1 MSSSTSLTL
10 TERLKKRNPT
20 RLKSL
25 NKIAN
30 RQTKGTTTESNKTK
44 PNKKTRKKRKQR
56 NHPDNND
63 NNKVESIIDLTTTT
77 TTTTPTKRR
86 KSSRT
91 NKIIE
96 KFTYCNWFDDNFVN
110 ERINN
115 NNNSNSTHENDNN
128 NNNNNNNN
136 IKTWLDF
143 IIAIGEKNKKQ
154 FPIQE
159 QQKNDCTVMS
169 AISAYEIQ
177 HRKNWGKDLSKI
189 GAMKETIEKGAHLR
203 DIIPRIWGSSNPYQ
217 PKDQG
222 RLYRV
227 DQLCKLI
234 EQGPVYCG
242 IEELGY
248 PWANSASKTKDCRK
262 EAFIPPRF
270 DPYNNPWEPTRKSGA
285 DGHAIVIIGKFYC
298 HDKFKDGVNRDK
310 NKVIGNC
317 FVTKCTCIPAGWGY
331 RPMWSKKIN
340 GMMYTRREIS
350 YALLPIDLLIDP
362 IRNGDSQRRQLN
374 DVYSMKMNV

>member
-30 RQTKGTTTESNKTK
+30 HQTKGTTTESNKTK
-44 PNKKTRKKRKQR
+44 SNKKTRKKRKQR
-56 NHPDNND
+56 NHQDNN

-115 NNNSNSTHENDNN
+115 NDNNNSNSTHQND
-128 NNNNNNNN
+128 NNNNNN

-177 HRKNWGKDLSKI
+177 HRKKWGKDLSKI

-362 IRNGDSQRRQLN
+362 IRNGNSQRRQLN
-374 DVYSMKMNV
+374 DIYSMKMNV

>member
-25 NKIAN
+25 NKIAIH
-30 RQTKGTTTESNKTK
+30 QTKGTTTESNKTK
-44 PNKKTRKKRKQR
+44 SNKKTRKKRKQR
-56 NHPDNND
+56 NHQDNN

-115 NNNSNSTHENDNN
+115 NDNINSNSTHE

-159 QQKNDCTVMS
+159 QQKNDCTVMG

-177 HRKNWGKDLSKI
+177 HRKKWGKDLSKI

-234 EQGPVYCG
+234 D
-242 IEELGY
+242 LGSKDFY
-248 PWANSASKTKDCRK
+248 FLSSTYKTNYNSIA
-262 EAFIPPRF
+262 
-270 DPYNNPWEPTRKSGA
+270 Y
-285 DGHAIVIIGKFYC
+285 
-298 HDKFKDGVNRDK
+298 
-310 NKVIGNC
+310 
-317 FVTKCTCIPAGWGY
+317 
-331 RPMWSKKIN
+331 
-340 GMMYTRREIS
+340 
-350 YALLPIDLLIDP
+350 
-362 IRNGDSQRRQLN
+362 
-374 DVYSMKMNV
+374 